1 MILLIDCSKGL
12 YLILGNKQKITATS
26 FKPRLKKVSESLVLE
41 IENLLKSN
49 KKSYNNL
56 SKIIVINGPGSFT
69 GIRTGVT
76 VAKVLGLSLNIPV
89 CGISLFD
96 LLILQ
101 HAKIKTNK
109 DQKFFIHLNDERF
122 FVQDVYKSGKKSEV
136 SITNFKTELSRGI
149 SDLHIIAIDKKVIKP
164 LRIIRKHNL
173 KHNLFIYN
181 DIFFK
186 SYKFLVNL
194 SEKKYNPNPIYVK
207 TF

>member
-1 MILLIDCSKGL
+1 M
-12 YLILGNKQKITATS
+12 
-26 FKPRLKKVSESLVLE
+26 
-41 IENLLKSN
+41 
-49 KKSYNNL
+49 
-56 SKIIVINGPGSFT
+56 
-69 GIRTGVT
+69 
-76 VAKVLGLSLNIPV
+76 AKVLGLTLNIPI

-136 SITNFKTELSRGI
+136 SIMNFKAELLLDFKNFQIVSM
-149 SDLHIIAIDKKVIKP
+149 DNKVVKS
-164 LRIIRKHNL
+164 LRTIRNDNQKHNI
-173 KHNLFIYN
+173 FIYN

-186 SYKFLVNL
+186 SFDILVNL
-194 SEKKYNPNPIYVK
+194 SEKKYVPNPIYVK

>member
-1 MILLIDCSKGL
+1 MILLINCSKGL
-12 YLILGNKQKITATS
+12 HLILGNKQKISATS

-41 IENLLKSN
+41 IENLLKSK
-49 KKSYNNL
+49 KKSYKNL

-76 VAKVLGLSLNIPV
+76 VAKVLGLTLNIPV

-101 HAKIKTNK
+101 HAKIKTKK
-109 DQKFFIHLNDERF
+109 DQKFLVHLNNERF

-136 SITNFKTELSRGI
+136 NIIDFETVLLSDIIDFELVSIDN
-149 SDLHIIAIDKKVIKP
+149 KVIKS

-173 KHNLFIYN
+173 EYDLFIYN
-181 DIFFK
+181 DIFYK

-194 SEKKYNPNPIYVK
+194 SEKKYNPNPLYVR